1 MRSPR
6 SVSFVLL
13 AMVAAG
19 CGYFP
24 AASQHGAN
32 DPRVLF
38 AFGEA
43 RKWWRADACHGKDG
57 ATANAR
63 IGIKCECVEALANAG
78 FFGALEAHG
87 GKQASDP
94 SGVRSK

>member
-1 MRSPR
+1 MPR
-6 SVSFVLL
+6 IVDWRPISAIDSVS
-13 AMVAAG
+13 
-19 CGYFP
+19 GYFP